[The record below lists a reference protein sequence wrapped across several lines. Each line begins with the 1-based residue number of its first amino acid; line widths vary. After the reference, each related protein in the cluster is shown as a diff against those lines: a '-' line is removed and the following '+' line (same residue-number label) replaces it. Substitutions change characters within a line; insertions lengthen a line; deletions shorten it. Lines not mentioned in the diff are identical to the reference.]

1 MISEQLL
8 REKIHELNNHLF
20 AVSGRIELLQTEEG
34 LSDKIKENL
43 EKISSELNIVRELVE
58 EIHKSIK

>member
-8 REKIHELNNHLF
+8 REKIHALNNHLF
-20 AVSGRIELLQTEEG
+20 AVSGRIELLQAEDSF
-34 LSDKIKENL
+34 SDKIKENL